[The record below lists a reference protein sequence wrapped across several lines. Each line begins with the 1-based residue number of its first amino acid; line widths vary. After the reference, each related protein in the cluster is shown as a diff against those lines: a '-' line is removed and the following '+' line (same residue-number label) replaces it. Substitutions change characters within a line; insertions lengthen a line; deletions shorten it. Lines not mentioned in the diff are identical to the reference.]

1 MTSEEVN
8 GCMDLAALIVSIVAL
23 VVSSA
28 SVGWNIY
35 AWISSGAR
43 LKVEVSNSVTAGPY
57 GTHRCL
63 GISVANA
70 GRLETTIS
78 GIDLPLADKR
88 TLALFPQAF
97 IVNYPPKTL
106 APGASE
112 TFLIPDS
119 ELVPLLISEKVDLEG
134 LKVRVRTGHKNFV
147 KSLPEA
153 VVSRLR
159 SDMNKY
165 QPETEGQESGA

>member
-1 MTSEEVN
+1 
-8 GCMDLAALIVSIVAL
+8 MDLAALIVSIVAL
-23 VVSSA
+23 LVSGA

-63 GISVANA
+63 GIEVANA

-88 TLALFPQAF
+88 ILALFQEAF
-97 IVNYPPKTL
+97 MVNYPPKTL

-112 TFLIPDS
+112 VFLIPDS
-119 ELVPLLISEKVDLEG
+119 ALVPLLIKEKVDPERM
-134 LKVRVRTGHKNFV
+134 KVRVRTGHKNFV
-147 KSLPEA
+147 KRLPEA
-153 VVSRLR
+153 VASRLQDEVER
-159 SDMNKY
+159 YKVDPAGWS
-165 QPETEGQESGA
+165 SGGW